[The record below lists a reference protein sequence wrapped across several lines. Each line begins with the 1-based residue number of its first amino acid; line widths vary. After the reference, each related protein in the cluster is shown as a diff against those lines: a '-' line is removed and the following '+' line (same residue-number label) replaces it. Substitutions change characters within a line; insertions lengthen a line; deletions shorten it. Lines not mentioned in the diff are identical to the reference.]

1 MAKNQFD
8 MSPERI
14 AKVLGTVGSPLIV
27 ISELLKNAV
36 DVSAQNID
44 IYYDTEQHSI
54 VVENDHKGFS
64 IEEIKKLYTP
74 GVSAK
79 KENGNLKNENAMF
92 FTGSKGLGLLSVFSL
107 CDEAEILTT
116 PIDKKTHKI
125 ILNKANGTVEDS
137 IINQPFQKY
146 FTKITL
152 KNVAPKN
159 IDFLSS
165 ESETGKLRHI
175 CTYLYKHD
183 KVPFPVMTLH
193 IYGQQP
199 KQINFSC
206 DFSPMLYDVYF
217 DFDKNTGKLNFK
229 CLDKGKT
236 ITSKTITFEKFDLED
251 LQGVMAKCYNI
262 KNTISTRTNED
273 MFSNFDE
280 VPSFEGRMLVYE
292 GKTVNSE
299 LKGYGA
305 GVDIYINDFAL
316 YNYLAEEN
324 DWLGLADFSQRKKAT
339 RVKPHNVFGYVNFP
353 NFDENTEHLQISNER
368 ADFIQ
373 DITFSKLM
381 YLLKGVVMFA
391 VFNIDLV
398 AHKNRKCKGK
408 ADSDLENGQNTFGN
422 DAADNS
428 VSTSDDTYTK
438 QDKKTDDEVRD
449 KHSTERKNAQIMADT
464 YLSQSTYKPSPNLH
478 QHLEFTERE
487 GIVITKLKGVDNLS
501 DKIYNLIFE
510 LTKLNFKD
518 HRYANACLYRT
529 LIDSATKYLSKNQKS
544 VSYDGHKLESSVQS
558 ALSYF
563 SNSRGKDSRISI
575 SPNEI
580 DAWRTVAI
588 KSKLITILNGYIHNE
603 TPVDLNLLQQS
614 WNTMKGYI
622 IACLTIK

>member
-1 MAKNQFD
+1 
-8 MSPERI
+8 
-14 AKVLGTVGSPLIV
+14 
-27 ISELLKNAV
+27 
-36 DVSAQNID
+36 
-44 IYYDTEQHSI
+44 
-54 VVENDHKGFS
+54 
-64 IEEIKKLYTP
+64 
-74 GVSAK
+74 
-79 KENGNLKNENAMF
+79 
-92 FTGSKGLGLLSVFSL
+92 
-107 CDEAEILTT
+107 
-116 PIDKKTHKI
+116 
-125 ILNKANGTVEDS
+125 
-137 IINQPFQKY
+137 
-146 FTKITL
+146 
-152 KNVAPKN
+152 
-159 IDFLSS
+159 
-165 ESETGKLRHI
+165 
-175 CTYLYKHD
+175 
-183 KVPFPVMTLH
+183 MTLH
-193 IYGQQP
+193 ISGQQP

-217 DFDKNTGKLNFK
+217 DFDKKTRKLNFK

-305 GVDIYINDFAL
+305 GVDIYINEFAL

-398 AHKNRKCKGK
+398 AHKNCKCKGK
-408 ADSDLENGQNTFGN
+408 ADSDLEDRRNTFGN
-422 DAADNS
+422 DVADNS
-428 VSTSDDTYTK
+428 ASTGDDTDTK
-438 QDKKTDDEVRD
+438 QDKKPDDD
-449 KHSTERKNAQIMADT
+449 AKKNFNDEQKSPVGF
-464 YLSQSTYKPSPNLH
+464 YSPENKYKPKWNI
-478 QHLEFTERE
+478 QKHLEFTAEE
-487 GIVITKLKGVDNLS
+487 GEIIDKLKNINDLGN
-501 DKIYNLIFE
+501 KIYNVVFE
-510 LTKLNFKD
+510 LSKLNLSVD
-518 HRYANACLYRT
+518 RYSNACLYRT
-529 LIDSATKYLSKNQKS
+529 LLESVTKYLSQNQES
-544 VSYDGHKLESSVQS
+544 VAFYEGKLESSIKS
-558 ALSYF
+558 ALNYF
-563 SNSRGKDSRISI
+563 STSTNKYPQLSANG
-575 SPNEI
+575 I
-580 DAWRTVAI
+580 DAWRTVAL
-588 KSKLITILNGYIHNE
+588 KNKLITILNEYIHNE